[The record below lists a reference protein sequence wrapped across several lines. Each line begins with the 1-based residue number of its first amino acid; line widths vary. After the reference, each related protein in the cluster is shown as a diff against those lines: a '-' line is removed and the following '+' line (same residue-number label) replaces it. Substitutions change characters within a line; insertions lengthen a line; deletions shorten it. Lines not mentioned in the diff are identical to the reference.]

1 MLLDPRV
8 PLVASLVDLAKCF
21 LGVHAAWWSSSS
33 TAGDRPHLPA
43 RGTADAIEHLAS
55 GRAGG
60 KVVITV

>member
-1 MLLDPRV
+1 MSLKDLLRGL
-8 PLVASLVDLAKCF
+8 PLPAAPAAADLFGNGVAQI
-21 LGVHAAWWSSSS
+21 
-33 TAGDRPHLPA
+33 PA

>member
-1 MLLDPRV
+1 MSLKDLLRGL
-8 PLVASLVDLAKCF
+8 PLPAAPAADLFGNGVAEI
-21 LGVHAAWWSSSS
+21 
-33 TAGDRPHLPA
+33 PA